1 MHWETKNSYDLL
13 YCNICFIVMVF
24 SISEVCLYMKINS
37 KYVKDLNVIAKVK
50 KLLEENINVN
60 LQVFMD

>member
-1 MHWETKNSYDLL
+1 
-13 YCNICFIVMVF
+13 
-24 SISEVCLYMKINS
+24 MKINS